1 MRPAP
6 QCLECLQ
13 RVWHACTN
21 EASWKQVTESST
33 PSSSTL
39 AQNRVSPSVNSNI
52 TRPLCGAGPWA
63 DLWARMSCALMAVSW
78 GARVASWRE
87 LRIERG
93 RFAGAWQQRTADGER
108 RTQRGQTRL
117 GESKGLCAGAWL
129 SCLLL
134 VGPSALYPR
143 THLVQ
148 SRPLQQQPFLISQLL
163 NHHQPL
169 AP

>member
-6 QCLECLQ
+6 QCLQ

-21 EASWKQVTESST
+21 EASCKQVTERST
-33 PSSSTL
+33 PASSTL

-52 TRPLCGAGPWA
+52 TRPLCGDGPWA

-93 RFAGAWQQRTADGER
+93 GFAGAWEQCTSSGQRR
-108 RTQRGQTRL
+108 RQRGQTRL
-117 GESKGLCAGAWL
+117 GESKGLCAAG
-129 SCLLL
+129 LLAAC
-134 VGPSALYPR
+134 GPYALYKEF
-143 THLVQ
+143 TLCGHV
-148 SRPLQQQPFLISQLL
+148 PFSSSLC
-163 NHHQPL
+163 
-169 AP
+169 